1 MAKFTPQSLAPRYM
15 QVFQCIGSE
24 CEETCCNGWQV
35 HIDKRTFQKYRS
47 VKIEPIAGLL
57 HKHIVRSENP
67 AAEGFAH
74 IALTPEGNCPL
85 LDTAR
90 LCRVQGSLG
99 ADHLSDTCNHYP
111 RAFLRDAEVIST
123 YASLSCPQ
131 AARLALLD
139 PQGMDLGQM
148 PLAFPNA
155 SVIPFAATR
164 AVPVP
169 GRSDP
174 IQVHAQLIR
183 DCLATIVRYP
193 GLTAAQALLVC
204 GIIVRRLAEQIRS
217 APDAAAAEA
226 VVIPTLTRFMDAAAL
241 ERSRQLIDELQTPQ
255 AARITLL
262 KEVTAMYVQEV
273 AGRLSFRT
281 RIADA
286 MEGLGHG
293 QTDDA
298 GMQERYSA
306 AEREWFA
313 PFDAAHPHIL
323 KNYLLNDLGKSLFP
337 AGTVQNIEAD
347 LMNLTV
353 RFALIKLYL
362 IGQAAKHREAFG
374 EADCVGTIYT
384 FVRNIEHNPKFLPQV
399 MQLMADKGFV
409 NLATLATLVR

>member
-1 MAKFTPQSLAPRYM
+1 MVKFTPQSLAPRYM
-15 QVFQCIGSE
+15 QAFQCIGPQ

-35 HIDKRTFQKYRS
+35 PIDKRTFQKYRGIS
-47 VKIEPIAGLL
+47 IQPIAGLL
-57 HKHIVRSENP
+57 HKHIVRNEKP
-67 AAEGFAH
+67 QAASFAH
-74 IALTPEGNCPL
+74 IELTPEGHCPMQ
-85 LDTAR
+85 DAQR
-90 LCRVQGSLG
+90 LCRIQSTLG

-111 RAFLRDAEVIST
+111 RAFLHDGDAVTT

-139 PQGMDLGQM
+139 PQAMEMGTM

-155 SVIPFAATR
+155 SVIPFAATL
-164 AVPVP
+164 AAPVQ

-174 IQVHAQLIR
+174 VQLHARLIR

-193 GLTAAQALLVC
+193 GLSASQALLVC

-226 VVIPTLTRFMDAAAL
+226 AVIPTLTRFMDAAAL

-273 AGRLSFRT
+273 SGRLSFRT

-286 MEGLGHG
+286 MAGLGHG

-298 GMQERYSA
+298 GMQERYAA

-337 AGTVQNIEAD
+337 AGTVQTIEAD

-374 EADCVGTIYT
+374 EADCVGTVYT